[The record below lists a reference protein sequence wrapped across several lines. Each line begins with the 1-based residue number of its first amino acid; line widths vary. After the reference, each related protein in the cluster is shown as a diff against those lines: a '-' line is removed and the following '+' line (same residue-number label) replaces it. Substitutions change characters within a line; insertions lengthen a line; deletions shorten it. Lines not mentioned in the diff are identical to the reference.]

1 MTVGAQSSYRIGF
14 AGLRMGVVA
23 RLALDARLAVFT
35 RTPFVGGRLMAGL
48 TQIRIRRDR
57 HALSRVLGLEW
68 AVASLAR
75 HALLSVTSCAGI
87 ETCGVAL
94 QAARLLVKIFPVALE
109 DRGGECPGMACV
121 HPGSVDVFVVAGSRV
136 DSRMEALPGPGR
148 LQPRERLEARSS
160 AAACTQVR
168 HPHTPGR
175 RQPREAV
182 ELVR

>member
-1 MTVGAQSSYRIGF
+1 MTIAAFQSRIGVCAVREGVASFLMTVGAQSSYRIGF

-23 RLALDARLAVFT
+23 RLALDARLAVYT

-68 AVASLAR
+68 AVASFTR
-75 HALLSVTSCAGI
+75 HTLLSVTSCAGI

-121 HPGSVDVFVVAGSRV
+121 HPGSVDVFV
-136 DSRMEALPGPGR
+136 ALGTR
-148 LQPRERLEARSS
+148 RRARIRSS
-160 AAACTQVR
+160 LT
-168 HPHTPGR
+168 
-175 RQPREAV
+175 EW
-182 ELVR
+182 LL